1 LKRAL
6 IITSFILL
14 SFHNIYAQNEFKPK
28 TYLGIIQG
36 VNFSR
41 VDFDISG
48 IEQKFVSGYS
58 GGLIF
63 RYVSEPIAGI
73 QIELNYTQK
82 GWSGKL
88 DTSAFYN
95 GRLKYIEMPFF
106 THITLGKN
114 KTFFT
119 VNFGPYASYQIM
131 NRIESN
137 IDYPVEIDNKFEFGY
152 CAAIGLGFHFSIG
165 TFQIEGRYLHS
176 LTNFFNKSTNPQFNA
191 SRNQLINISFTYLV
205 KLN

>member
-1 LKRAL
+1 MC
-6 IITSFILL
+6 FILL
-14 SFHNIYAQNEFKPK
+14 SFHNLYAQNEFKPK

-41 VDFDISG
+41 VDFDITG

-63 RYVSEPIAGI
+63 RYISEPVAGI
-73 QIELNYTQK
+73 QIEVNYTEK
-82 GWSGKL
+82 GWSGKP
-88 DTSAFYN
+88 DTSAYYN
-95 GRLKYIEMPFF
+95 GHLGYLELPFL

-119 VNFGPYASYQIM
+119 INFGPYVSYLIM
-131 NRIESN
+131 NKIESN
-137 IDYPVEIDNKFEFGY
+137 IDYPEVIDNQFEFGY
-152 CAAIGLGFHFSIG
+152 CAATGIGFHFSIG
-165 TFQIEGRYLHS
+165 TFQIEGRYLNS

-191 SRNQLINISFTYLV
+191 SRNQLINISFTYLI
-205 KLN
+205 KL